1 MNRELVIIIGLA
13 AAFLLFIVT
22 IYIMKKKNLLGG
34 APKSE
39 RNGSSGSDDDKL
51 RKLERENDKLREEL
65 EQVQAQNR
73 DMLFKIES
81 LKSSNVDLKKQKDYL
96 VENKKKLLELQKEKD
111 DLFTI
116 VMHDIKNPASAIQNF
131 VKLLES
137 YDLNA
142 VEQHQIMESLV
153 TTSSRILK
161 LAEEVSHVMS
171 VESRLFQVKYGK
183 HKITDIIDIVKKRF
197 ENIAQ
202 QKSIA
207 IYVHEGIITPVE
219 MDADKIEEVL
229 DNLVSNAI
237 KFAPMN
243 SAVNIKAGISE
254 GKLNVEVID
263 DGYGLSPEDIQ
274 RAFTKGAKLSNRPT
288 GGENST
294 GLGLWIV
301 KRIIDEHKGRVWIK
315 SKKGQ
320 GSTFAFQI
328 PVANTRMTKEI
339 ERTTRN
345 GG

>member
-1 MNRELVIIIGLA
+1 MNRELIIVIGLA

-22 IYIMKKKNLLGG
+22 IYIMKKKHLLGG
-34 APKSE
+34 APQYE
-39 RNGSSGSDDDKL
+39 DNYSGNSDDIKL
-51 RKLERENDKLREEL
+51 KKLERENEMLKEEL

-73 DMLFKIES
+73 DMLYKMEN
-81 LKSSNVDLKKQKDYL
+81 LKTANDELKKQKDYL
-96 VENKKKLLELQKEKD
+96 VENKKKLMDLQKEKD

-131 VKLLES
+131 VSLLNS

-171 VESRLFQVKYGK
+171 VESRLFKVKYNK
-183 HKITDIIDIVKKRF
+183 YMITDIINVVKKRF
-197 ENIAQ
+197 DNVAK
-202 QKSIA
+202 QKNVTIN
-207 IYVHEGIITPVE
+207 VQEGIITPVE
-219 MDADKIEEVL
+219 MDGDKIEEVL
-229 DNLVSNAI
+229 DNLISNAI

-243 SAVNIKAGISE
+243 SNVVVKAGISE

-274 RAFTKGAKLSNRPT
+274 KAFTKGSKLSNKPT

-301 KRIIDEHKGRVWIK
+301 KRIIDEHKGRVTIK
-315 SKKGQ
+315 STKGH

-328 PVANTRMTKEI
+328 PTKNPRMTKEI
-339 ERTTRN
+339 ERSTRN
-345 GG
+345 GS